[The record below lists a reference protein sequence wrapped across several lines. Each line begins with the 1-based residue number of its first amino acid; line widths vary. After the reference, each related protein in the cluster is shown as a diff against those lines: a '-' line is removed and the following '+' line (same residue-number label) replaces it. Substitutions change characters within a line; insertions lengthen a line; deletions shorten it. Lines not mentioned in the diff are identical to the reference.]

1 MDYYNLAIML
11 TLITAAASILNI
23 PFGYF
28 RANTKKF
35 SVMWFLYIHLPI
47 PIIFILRTSAGL
59 SWKAIPVIVAGAV
72 LGQVI
77 GGRLNKKAR
86 AS

>member
-1 MDYYNLAIML
+1 MAILL
-11 TLITAAASILNI
+11 TLLTAAAFILNL

-35 SVMWFLYIHLPI
+35 SLMWFLYIHLPI
-47 PIIFILRTSAGL
+47 PLIFILRTSAGF
-59 SWKAIPVIVAGAV
+59 SIKVIPVIVAGAV
-72 LGQVI
+72 LGQII

>member
-1 MDYYNLAIML
+1 MDYFNMAIL
-11 TLITAAASILNI
+11 LSLLTAAAFVLNL

-35 SVMWFLYIHLPI
+35 SIMWFLYIHLPI
-47 PIIFILRTSAGL
+47 PLIFILRTSAGF
-59 SWKAIPVIVAGAV
+59 SIKVIPVIAAGAV
-72 LGQVI
+72 LGQII
-77 GGRLNKKAR
+77 GGRLNKKIK